1 MAGDAASLSA
11 LEGLMKEFF
20 SNETSNGRKHEIE
33 QVLHAFSSQHGSW
46 QHCLYFLA
54 HSADPYVCMYCLTTI
69 ETVIN
74 KQWSALAWEERA
86 QLRTALYQLLLQRHT
101 SVATFVRNKLV
112 KLVVDVA
119 RLDWP
124 HFYPDFL
131 TNIIQLLQN
140 ADTVTLGLV
149 FVQTSSEELISSRE
163 DLSVSRREEL
173 RRLLLQYVPQLF
185 AILTGVL
192 EEAQQSEGSANRR
205 GSSTGS
211 VGAPAV
217 TATPP
222 PSPTHG
228 QPHSASPPGSLLSCM
243 LSSGGRG
250 SSTGVVR
257 LALEALSH
265 LLSWAPLG
273 EHVSTALTSA
283 IFYWIHA
290 HHSVH
295 ASNTDTSLSALAM
308 ATINEIF
315 YKKCVPNEWEDSL
328 LGLCEQALALSHE
341 LINHIENLSEDLIEK
356 LLDFLRLVVSQHL
369 HRLEKSPKWLVS
381 QLLSLLLRF
390 TFQQP
395 HLDGYYQCLEI
406 WEQLLEYLQQ
416 RQNSQLNA
424 RYQEALVLLVGQV
437 LKKMQFRQN
446 RNELLNL
453 DDETLDDD
461 GETEWQRFLRESIES
476 IAKVAELAPL
486 HIYALVLEPWKEVC
500 SEYTHLCSEK
510 VVTNADLQ
518 HSVRDLASLTQ
529 AIGRF
534 CPHFTGESFM
544 AGIQQAQQLVQGLV
558 AMAALATKLRPHHW
572 SLSPSTISR
581 NLLLVHAQVLAA
593 LKAWSHWVA
602 QMQASSVDHALVDR
616 LINDMVRATVA
627 LLQDHN
633 EPSTL
638 KHAAAHLLLTLAGT
652 VKSSQLWNMEQVR
665 SLYSDPLSHLQSSTQ
680 SVVRQALCSA
690 LVVVGNEDCWEER
703 HKLMS
708 MLLEAM
714 TSDLRRLATSG
725 AHNAQEAAPVIS
737 RTFRQLG
744 ELVENSQAENTWG
757 RKLLCSS
764 LQTCL
769 EQSLILF
776 PSYVSDA
783 EVSEQ
788 VLHFFLASFGTL
800 QVQLGATFTQQAV
813 HTFLECFTR
822 EQLSVCLLQEKCGGV
837 EKFLHILQLIVT
849 QPGVAFKHFIPSSIT
864 LCMDHIYPVIVDHPA
879 PSIKPALFQL
889 LFSILLHKWQYFY
902 SGQLQNASV
911 RSEHKSELLSILN
924 AFGQSLLQS
933 DINVFRQNLHNL
945 EVLNNRWKLY
955 HKAEFCEG
963 LLPRFL
969 SVLLETLVNK
979 SHALL
984 SEDIAVAVF
993 NMASVDFSFFFS
1005 SFLPEFLQT
1014 SEGLDDSQRVL
1025 LLRNFNNS
1033 TDLPSFTQNVSRLTN
1048 DMRCYKLCNSF
1059 LPAGSIQL

>member
-1 MAGDAASLSA
+1 MAGDAASLNA

-33 QVLHAFSSQHGSW
+33 QVLHAFSSQQGSW
-46 QHCLYFLA
+46 QYCLYFLA
-54 HSADPYVCMYCLTTI
+54 HSADPYVSMYCLTTI

-86 QLRTALYQLLLQRHT
+86 QLRSALYELLLQRHT
-101 SVATFVRNKLV
+101 SVPPFVKNKLV
-112 KLVVDVA
+112 KLVVDIA

-124 HFYPDFL
+124 HFYPEFF

-140 ADTVTLGLV
+140 AETISLGLV

-185 AILTGVL
+185 AILTGIL
-192 EEAQQSEGSANRR
+192 EQAQQSEGNASRR

-211 VGAPAV
+211 LGAPAV

-243 LSSGGRG
+243 LTSGGRER
-250 SSTGVVR
+250 STGVIR

-273 EHVSTALTSA
+273 SYVSPSLTSVV
-283 IFYWIHA
+283 FYWIHA

-295 ASNTDTSLSALAM
+295 ASNTDTSLSVLAM

-315 YKKCVPNEWEDSL
+315 YKKCVPNDWEENL
-328 LGLCEQALALSHE
+328 LTLSEQALALSHE
-341 LINHIENLSEDLIEK
+341 LINHIGNLSEDLIEK
-356 LLDFLRLVVSQHL
+356 LLDFMRLVVSQHL

-395 HLDGYYQCLEI
+395 SFEGYYQCLDI

-416 RQNSQLNA
+416 RPNNQLNA
-424 RYQEALVLLVGQV
+424 RYQEALVMLVGQV
-437 LKKMQFRQN
+437 LKKLQFRQN

-510 VVTNADLQ
+510 VVTNSDLQ
-518 HSVRDLASLTQ
+518 YSIRDLASLTQ

-534 CPHFTGESFM
+534 YPHFTGESFLP
-544 AGIQQAQQLVQGLV
+544 GVQQAQQLVQGLV

-572 SLSPSTISR
+572 SLSPATISR

-616 LINDMVRATVA
+616 LISDMVRATVA
-627 LLQDHN
+627 LLHDQN
-633 EPSTL
+633 EQSTL
-638 KHAAAHLLLTLAGT
+638 VHAAAHLLLTLAGT
-652 VKSSQLWNMEQVR
+652 VKSSQLWSMEPVR
-665 SLYSDPLSHLQSSTQ
+665 SLYSDPLIHLEPSTQ
-680 SVVRQALCSA
+680 GVVRQALCSA
-690 LVVVGNEDCWEER
+690 LVVGNEESWEER
-703 HKLMS
+703 QKLMA
-708 MLLEAM
+708 MLVDAM
-714 TSDLRRLATSG
+714 TSDLRRIAASG
-725 AHNAQEAAPVIS
+725 TLNPQDAAPVVS
-737 RTFRQLG
+737 RTFRSLG
-744 ELVENSQAENTWG
+744 EFVENSQVENTLG

-764 LQTCL
+764 LQTWL
-769 EQSLILF
+769 EQSLVLF
-776 PSYVSDA
+776 PNYVGNA

-788 VLHFFLASFGTL
+788 ILNFFLASFGTF

-813 HTFLECFTR
+813 HTFLECFTH

-849 QPGVAFKHFIPSSIT
+849 QPGNAFKHFIPSSIT
-864 LCMDHIYPVIVDHPA
+864 LCMDHIYPVIAEHPA
-879 PSIKPALFQL
+879 PLIKPAVFQL

-902 SGQLQNASV
+902 SSQLQQANV
-911 RSEHKSELLSILN
+911 KSEHKAEFLSILN

-933 DINVFRQNLHNL
+933 DINVFRQNLQNL
-945 EVLNNRWKLY
+945 EILNNRWKLY

-969 SVLLETLVNK
+969 SVLLETLVSK

-984 SEDIAVAVF
+984 SEDIAVAVY
-993 NMASVDFSFFFS
+993 NMANVDFSFFFS

-1014 SEGLDDSQRVL
+1014 SEGLDDSQRVI

>member
-1 MAGDAASLSA
+1 MAGDAASLTA

-54 HSADPYVCMYCLTTI
+54 HSSDPYVCMYCLTTI

-74 KQWSALAWEERA
+74 KQWASLAWEERA
-86 QLRTALYQLLLQRHT
+86 QLKTALYQLLLQRHT
-101 SVATFVRNKLV
+101 SVPTFVRNKLV
-112 KLVVDVA
+112 KLVVDIA

-131 TNIIQLLQN
+131 TNVIQLLQN
-140 ADTVTLGLV
+140 ADTVSLGLV

-173 RRLLLQYVPQLF
+173 RRLLLQHVPQLF

-192 EEAQQSEGSANRR
+192 EQAQQSEGNANRR
-205 GSSTGS
+205 GSSGS
-211 VGAPAV
+211 SAGAPAV

-228 QPHSASPPGSLLSCM
+228 QPHSASPPGSLLSCI

-257 LALEALSH
+257 LALEAISH
-265 LLSWAPLG
+265 LLSWVPLG
-273 EHVSTALTSA
+273 SHVSQSLTSVV
-283 IFYWIHA
+283 FYWVHA

-295 ASNTDTSLSALAM
+295 ASNTDTSLSVLAM

-328 LGLCEQALALSHE
+328 LSLCEQTLALCHE
-341 LINHIENLSEDLIEK
+341 LMNHIGNASDDLVEK
-356 LLDFLRLVVSQHL
+356 VLDFLRLVVSQHL

-395 HLDGYYQCLEI
+395 HLDGYYQCLDI

-453 DDETLDDD
+453 DDETPDDD

-510 VVTNADLQ
+510 IVNNSDLQ
-518 HSVRDLASLTQ
+518 YSVRDLASLTQ

-534 CPHFTGESFM
+534 CPHFTGETFFS
-544 AGIQQAQQLVQGLV
+544 GIQQAQQLVQGLV

-572 SLSPSTISR
+572 SLSPATISR

-593 LKAWSHWVA
+593 LKAWSHWIA
-602 QMQASSVDHALVDR
+602 QMQASSIDHALVDR
-616 LINDMVRATVA
+616 LISDMVRATVS
-627 LLQDHN
+627 LVHDHS

-638 KHAAAHLLLTLAGT
+638 VHAAAHLLLTLAGT
-652 VKSSQLWNMEQVR
+652 VKSSNLWNLEQVR
-665 SLYSDPLSHLQSSTQ
+665 SLYSDPLAHLEIPTQ

-690 LVVVGNEDCWEER
+690 LVVAGNDECWEER
-703 HKLMS
+703 HKLMT
-708 MLLEAM
+708 MLLETMAADM
-714 TSDLRRLATSG
+714 RRLASSVNPSPQV
-725 AHNAQEAAPVIS
+725 ASPILS
-737 RTFRQLG
+737 RTFRQLAD
-744 ELVENSQAENTWG
+744 LVENSQAENTWG
-757 RKLLCSS
+757 RKLLYSS
-764 LQTCL
+764 LQTWL
-769 EQSLILF
+769 EQSIILF
-776 PSYVSDA
+776 PSYVSDP

-788 VLHFFLASFGTL
+788 ILNFFLASFGTL
-800 QVQLGATFTQQAV
+800 QVQLGPTFTQQAI

-822 EQLSVCLLQEKCGGV
+822 EQLSVCLLQEKCAGV
-837 EKFLHILQLIVT
+837 ERFLQILQLIVT
-849 QPGVAFKHFIPSSIT
+849 QPGTAFKHFIPSSIT
-864 LCMDHIYPVIVDHPA
+864 LCMDHIYPIIADHPA
-879 PSIKPALFQL
+879 PSIKPAVFQL
-889 LFSILLHKWQYFY
+889 LFNVLLHKWQFFY
-902 SGQLQNASV
+902 SGQLQQANI
-911 RSEHKSELLSILN
+911 RSEHKAEFLSILN

-945 EVLNNRWKLY
+945 EVLNSRWKLY

-984 SEDIAVAVF
+984 SEDIAVAVY
-993 NMASVDFSFFFS
+993 NMANVDFSFFFS

-1014 SEGLDDSQRVL
+1014 SEGLDDSQRVI
-1025 LLRNFNNS
+1025 LLRNFSNA
-1033 TDLPSFTQNVSRLTN
+1033 TDLPSFTQNVSRLAN

-1059 LPAGSIQL
+1059 LPPGSIQL